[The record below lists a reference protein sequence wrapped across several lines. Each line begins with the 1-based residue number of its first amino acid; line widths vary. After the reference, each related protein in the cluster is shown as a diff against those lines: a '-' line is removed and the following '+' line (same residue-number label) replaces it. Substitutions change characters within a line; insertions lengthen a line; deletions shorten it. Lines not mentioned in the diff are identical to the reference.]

1 MLCKIE
7 LIKHDQ
13 SAVVKRQSIVK
24 YAEQKSWVK
33 VNLRENKMKF
43 IDLKEE
49 ALSLWSS
56 GDYESHMKLTE
67 YLYEKY
73 DLVGNVDYSRRT
85 LSIWIKNDNADKE
98 IVSENVKLSKQ
109 KQKQQDINR
118 IERKA
123 FREHVRVENAV
134 SELSSALID
143 QLTIYSK
150 DLSKKI
156 NISNCGIINGG
167 IGVIQITDTH
177 GNELIDLKHNQYN
190 FDILA
195 KRLKKQI
202 SESISYFKY
211 RGVEKV
217 LIAFTGDLINSSRR
231 LDEILNQATNNAKG
245 CILMSHIFLQA
256 ILQVREHYEVDVISV
271 LGNESRISKEMTFS
285 NEAFSENYDLIIVST
300 CRQAIE
306 LAGIEGITFHSI
318 DKMETTVDFG
328 EQRWLFA
335 HDVSKF
341 TDKQDKTQSVIG
353 RYHLAGEPIDFVL
366 GGHIHAHRGTD
377 YACRSGSLSGS
388 NTYNEHA
395 LNLQGRASAVC
406 YVVKGK
412 ERFYQY
418 IDCQYYDNDGYEVLS
433 QLKAYNIKSSEKLKD
448 NTVIHKIVI

>member
-1 MLCKIE
+1 MQITE
-7 LIKHDQ
+7 LSQIKDE
-13 SAVVKRQSIVK
+13 I
-24 YAEQKSWVK
+24 
-33 VNLRENKMKF
+33 
-43 IDLKEE
+43 
-49 ALSLWSS
+49 LSLWNS
-56 GDYESHMKLTE
+56 GEFESQSELARHIVG
-67 YLYEKY
+67 LYGKMGRNSTQS
-73 DLVGNVDYSRRT
+73 VRRT
-85 LSIWIKNDNADKE
+85 ISKWIYKAE
-98 IVSENVKLSKQ
+98 IDSELVEYNVRLAKQ
-109 KQKQQDINR
+109 KQKQQDTNR
-118 IERKA
+118 IERKS
-123 FREHVRVENAV
+123 FREYARVENAV
-134 SELSSALID
+134 NELSSALVK
-143 QLTIYSK
+143 QLSIYAK

-156 NISNCGIINGG
+156 NISNCGIVGG
-167 IGVIQITDTH
+167 GVGVIQITDTH

-190 FDILA
+190 FDILSR
-195 KRLKKQI
+195 RLKKQV

-256 ILQVREHYEVDVISV
+256 ILHVREHYEVDIISV

-285 NEAFSENYDLIIVST
+285 NEAFSENYDLIIVSM
-300 CRQAIE
+300 CRQALE
-306 LAGIEGITFHSI
+306 MAGIDGITFHSI

-353 RYHLAGEPIDFVL
+353 RYHLAGEPIDFVC

-377 YACRSGSLSGS
+377 YSCRSGSLSGS

-395 LNLQGRASAVC
+395 LNLQGRASALC

-433 QLKAYNIKSSEKLKD
+433 QLKAYNIKSSAKLKD
-448 NTVIHKIVI
+448 EITIHRIVI